1 MALLTIQIRDAL
13 ETRGRIGWGEV
24 IGRARCF
31 PCHRAQLDI
40 LGSRIKYTA
49 AFFGTGCGK
58 TAIVP
63 IWLYLKMND
72 FRRAG
77 QRGLWRGLIVSP
89 TQPSFESSQL
99 KQHLLGAFD
108 ETVYAGRWNEHARIY
123 RGSAF
128 EIVVR
133 TAETDYRR
141 ISGGQYNAI
150 AVDEAFQISNAEV
163 WDEVRRRSNIL
174 DAPVL
179 VVSTPNADGW
189 LFSGLMQPFLAGDPQ
204 YYVRQAHTRENP
216 AKTPEQHAR
225 FLDAELIKLGK
236 AKFDRMY
243 GGLFT
248 QLTGLVY
255 EWMSDDKSP
264 DYPVIATVD
273 GLPAAAVRAF
283 GGLDWGY
290 NPDPFA
296 AHVFVH
302 CADDVIYVVD
312 EIHETKLLT
321 DLIGHKLRDWM
332 NQWSLQ
338 QDLQYIV
345 NGGFF
350 DRYYCDSSRPESA
363 DMVKQ
368 FGVPIS
374 NRRVALIDA
383 GISVVDQMFRTRRLK
398 IFDRCVNLIREL
410 RAYSWDAKGRPV
422 GHSGDHCCD
431 SLRYAISSYMQN
443 RQITLLRTETKPEPI
458 EVKTVRLRLAASPED
473 LVAKTAE
480 YEAKRA
486 REHQESLMNW
496 EPGG

>member
-1 MALLTIQIRDAL
+1 M
-13 ETRGRIGWGEV
+13 
-24 IGRARCF
+24 
-31 PCHRAQLDI
+31 
-40 LGSRIKYTA
+40 KYTA

-77 QRGLWRGLIVSP
+77 ERAVAGIDRQP
-89 TQPSFESSQL
+89 EQPSFESSQL

-108 ETVYAGRWNEHARIY
+108 QTVYTGRWNETGRIY
-123 RGSAF
+123 RGSEF

-189 LFSGLMQPFLAGDPQ
+189 LFSGLMQPFLAGDPL

-216 AKTPEQHAR
+216 AKTPEQHAQL
-225 FLDAELIKLGK
+225 LDAELVKLGK

-255 EWMSDDKSP
+255 EWMGDDKSP
-264 DYPVIATVD
+264 DYPVIASADV
-273 GLPAAAVRAF
+273 LPAAAVRAF

-290 NPDPFA
+290 HPDPFA
-296 AHVFVH
+296 AHVLVH
-302 CADDVIYVVD
+302 CDDDVIYVVD
-312 EIHETKLLT
+312 EIYQTRLDIDYIARQLREW
-321 DLIGHKLRDWM
+321 IGR
-332 NQWSLQ
+332 WSLKQHQ
-338 QDLQYIV
+338 QYLV
-345 NGGFF
+345 GGGYFE
-350 DRYYCDSSRPESA
+350 RYYCDSSRPESA
-363 DMVKQ
+363 ERIRRFD
-368 FGVPIS
+368 VPIS
-374 NRRVALIDA
+374 NRTVALVDA
-383 GISVVDQMFRTRRLK
+383 GISVVDQMFRARRLK
-398 IFDRCVNLIREL
+398 IFDRCENLIREL
-410 RAYSWDAKGRPV
+410 RAYTWDAKGRPV

-443 RQITLLRTETKPEPI
+443 REITPLPAEVKPEPLD
-458 EVKTVRLRLAASPED
+458 VKAVRCRLADSPED
-473 LVAKTAE
+473 LAAKAAE
-480 YEAKRA
+480 CEAKKV
-486 REHQESLMNW
+486 REHQQS
-496 EPGG
+496 